1 MSLNA
6 PILIVNDFNDC
17 INNQDIEGMA
27 ALMHE
32 NHVFIDRDGSS
43 HGPKTHM
50 VKGWKEFFKL
60 FPDYRNTF
68 TDIKT
73 EKNSVYVL
81 GYAYWSEKEPYDPVI
96 WTGKIENDLI
106 AEWRVYED
114 TAENRKQFDF

>member
-73 EKNSVYVL
+73 
-81 GYAYWSEKEPYDPVI
+81 
-96 WTGKIENDLI
+96 
-106 AEWRVYED
+106 
-114 TAENRKQFDF
+114 